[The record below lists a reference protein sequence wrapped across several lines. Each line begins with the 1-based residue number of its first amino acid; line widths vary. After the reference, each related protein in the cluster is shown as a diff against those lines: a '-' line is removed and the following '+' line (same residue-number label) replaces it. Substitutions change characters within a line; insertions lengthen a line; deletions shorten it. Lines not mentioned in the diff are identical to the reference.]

1 MTEQEK
7 MLLYKTSFILRKDTS
22 QMKLNDIIDEL
33 IHVLESKMGSSISN
47 NGKINF

>member
-7 MLLYKTSFILRKDTS
+7 LLLNKTSFILSKDTS

-33 IHVLESKMGSSISN
+33 IQVIELKTGSTISN